1 MDPSNQPATATALM
15 GASVVW
21 CLLVG
26 VVVVVSSRRLLCSV
40 CCAEKIR
47 RSERV
52 CGEWIRFPA
61 ILILFLKSREILA
74 KFPGKWKMGT
84 HSHER
89 WTDDVICGVRDVF
102 GAKFAITPKKQ
113 KEALL
118 LHRTKS
124 KSTPARNTKRLI
136 HAPPSTN
143 LNKPA
148 SLTPPH
154 QHSPP

>member
-1 MDPSNQPATATALM
+1 MLRGED
-15 GASVVW
+15 
-21 CLLVG
+21 
-26 VVVVVSSRRLLCSV
+26 SSERQ
-40 CCAEKIR
+40 
-47 RSERV
+47 RV

-118 LHRTKS
+118 LHRTKYLRARQHA
-124 KSTPARNTKRLI
+124 TPRD
-136 HAPPSTN
+136 
-143 LNKPA
+143 
-148 SLTPPH
+148 
-154 QHSPP
+154 